1 MNLSVLD
8 FSTLIRTILCDL
20 PHWWHLNN
28 FESWQKKHKAN
39 NNKKEQLVRSKVPI
53 IFVHKLSFIKITFWF
68 NNFSHPSQPNL
79 LFINIQHQFILVSL
93 FYLNINFYILNPY
106 LFLFFFFSSKH
117 INWGESTSSK
127 CAVWFLVY
135 KTIDWLNISRI
146 NLCCYDVD
154 SALVGLNS
162 LDSRIEDS
170 GFGSF
175 FVSSNNPTHHESD
188 CL

>member
-106 LFLFFFFSSKH
+106 LFLFFFFFQV
-117 INWGESTSSK
+117 NTSIGGK
-127 CAVWFLVY
+127 VHQANVLFGFLYTKQLTGWIFHVLTCAV
-135 KTIDWLNISRI
+135 TM
-146 NLCCYDVD
+146 
-154 SALVGLNS
+154 
-162 LDSRIEDS
+162 
-170 GFGSF
+170 
-175 FVSSNNPTHHESD
+175 
-188 CL
+188 